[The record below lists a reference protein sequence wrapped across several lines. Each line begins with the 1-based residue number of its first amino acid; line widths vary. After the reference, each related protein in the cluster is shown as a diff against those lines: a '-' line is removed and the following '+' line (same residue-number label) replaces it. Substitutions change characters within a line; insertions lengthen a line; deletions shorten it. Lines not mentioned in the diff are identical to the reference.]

1 MQTQSDLIIE
11 NGGLHRGLSPVAIQG
26 FVLHRRRAALD
37 VHLTKLPEFA
47 AAALMLGR
55 CCWTCSHGAHH
66 DQRSRVLCSTA
77 AGLHEPR
84 ETVYLRAAAL
94 PELAPLLALLITSSL
109 PRYAVGAASGRLL
122 PRQRD
127 RRPAAGAADPAA
139 LTAGVAVLLRQ
150 HHPAHL
156 QANPFPSA
164 SLRTVFTGCQNTSG
178 AKHRKSI
185 WSVVWFFGCR
195 VQQLLCSCEAR
206 ATMRLDLDA
215 RGFGMVAMRHVPLRP
230 PYHVGLHPDPN
241 LSLCTLSGEEH
252 SRLTV
257 AAALEPPPRP
267 PSAKCRHGNHSLRHS
282 GNCASLCASFVKADM
297 FPVS

>member
-1 MQTQSDLIIE
+1 M
-11 NGGLHRGLSPVAIQG
+11 
-26 FVLHRRRAALD
+26 
-37 VHLTKLPEFA
+37 
-47 AAALMLGR
+47 
-55 CCWTCSHGAHH
+55 
-66 DQRSRVLCSTA
+66 
-77 AGLHEPR
+77 
-84 ETVYLRAAAL
+84 YLRAAAL

-206 ATMRLDLDA
+206 SDYEVGSRCTRVWHGRYAPCAIETTIPRRPASRSKPIIVHALWGGTQQIDGRRSLRAT
-215 RGFGMVAMRHVPLRP
+215 
-230 PYHVGLHPDPN
+230 
-241 LSLCTLSGEEH
+241 
-252 SRLTV
+252 
-257 AAALEPPPRP
+257 AAGR
-267 PSAKCRHGNHSLRHS
+267 PSAKCRHGNHSLR
-282 GNCASLCASFVKADM
+282 
-297 FPVS
+297 P